1 MPVTGIDKVNKNMS
15 RLVGKIRGEITRK
28 TVTEI
33 MITGQQWA
41 VLLTPVGD
49 TSNLI
54 NSRFLEIVNSSN
66 GNFTGRIGYTAAYAR
81 YVHDG
86 GEKNWQKSGAE
97 SEFLKKGFER
107 DGKEDIEQI
116 IKRNYKL

>member
-1 MPVTGIDKVNKNMS
+1 MPVTGVSKVNANMKK
-15 RLVGKIRGEITRK
+15 LVGRIRGEITRK

-41 VLLTPVGD
+41 VLLTPVD

-54 NSRFLEIVNSSN
+54 NSRFLEVLNSAN
-66 GNFTGRIGYTAAYAR
+66 GNFTGRVGYTAAYAQF
-81 YVHDG
+81 VHDG
-86 GEKNWQKSGAE
+86 GEKNWQKTGAE
-97 SEFLKKGFER
+97 SEFLRKGFER

>member
-1 MPVTGIDKVNKNMS
+1 MPVTGVNKVNKNMS
-15 RLVGKIRGEITRK
+15 RLVGNIRGKLTRK

-33 MITGQQWA
+33 MIAGQQWA
-41 VLLTPVGD
+41 VLLTPID

-54 NSRFLEIVNSSN
+54 NSRFLEVVNSSN
-66 GNFTGRIGYTAAYAR
+66 GNFTGRVGYTAEYAK

-86 GEKNWQKSGAE
+86 GEKNWQKPGAE
-97 SEFLKKGFER
+97 DEFLKKGFER

>member
-1 MPVTGIDKVNKNMS
+1 MPTKGVDKVNQNMS
-15 RLVGKIRGEITRK
+15 RLVGKIRGELTRK

-33 MITGQQWA
+33 MITGQAHA

-54 NSRFLEIVNSSN
+54 NSRFLEIINSSN
-66 GNFTGRIGYTAAYAR
+66 GNFTGRVGYTAAYAKF
-81 YVHDG
+81 VHDG
-86 GEKNWQKSGAE
+86 GEKNWQKAGAE
-97 SEFLKKGFER
+97 AEFLQKGFER
-107 DGKEDIEQI
+107 DGREDINQI